1 MVAKRAASS
10 FLTSTPRISTPIC
23 GPSRRTSIIAA
34 SSPGPR
40 WAAAPRG
47 RKLNSR
53 TRREKAPGPALSRA
67 PRGAGR
73 AYHGAMPIPL
83 AGREG
88 SIPWLVIGSVWIT
101 LAIASGLY
109 FSFPVF
115 FVALVEEFGWSRGA
129 TAAAFSISSVVQGL
143 ISPLVG
149 MLVDRLGPRRVMLGG
164 AALLGLGCTLSS
176 RVTSL
181 ATLYLMV
188 GVLAAIGACAVS
200 WVPSGALIARWFTE
214 RRGSMMGLAFSG
226 MGAGVLVMGPLAQW
240 LIAGHGW
247 RVAYLVLGVG
257 TLAVLLPLIWLGVR
271 EAPAPPPRPS
281 GEPQIEK
288 PDDRGDVVDALRT
301 RAFWA
306 LFFAYLCTPLAVFS
320 VVTHSVAF
328 AVDHGFPR
336 LFVAGIFG
344 LTGLLSVVGRVVFG
358 IAADRIGRATSAT
371 VSYGCTAVGILCLL
385 GLEVWPH
392 VAALYTYAVFFGLG
406 FGARGPII
414 TAIAAQIFPGR
425 RFGVIYGLLSVGN
438 GIGGGLA
445 PWFGGFVHDLTGSY
459 RIAFLIAVGFCAI
472 GSMCF
477 WLARPRRPAL

>member
-1 MVAKRAASS
+1 MR
-10 FLTSTPRISTPIC
+10 
-23 GPSRRTSIIAA
+23 
-34 SSPGPR
+34 
-40 WAAAPRG
+40 
-47 RKLNSR
+47 
-53 TRREKAPGPALSRA
+53 
-67 PRGAGR
+67 
-73 AYHGAMPIPL
+73 IPL
-83 AGREG
+83 TGRQG
-88 SIPWLVIGSVWIT
+88 SIPWLVVGSVWIT

-129 TAAAFSISSVVQGL
+129 TAAAFSISSVVQGV

-164 AALLGLGCTLSS
+164 AALLGLACVLSS

-188 GVLAAIGACAVS
+188 GVLAAIGSCAVS
-200 WVPSGALIARWFTE
+200 WVPTGALIARWFTE

-226 MGAGVLVMGPLAQW
+226 MGAGVLAMGPLAQW

-247 RVAYLVLGVG
+247 RAAYLVLGIG

-271 EAPAPPPRPS
+271 EAPAPPPRPG
-281 GEPQIEK
+281 GERPIER
-288 PDDRGDVVDALRT
+288 PDDRGDVGDALRT

-344 LTGLLSVVGRVVFG
+344 LTGLLSVVGRIGFG
-358 IAADRIGRATSAT
+358 FAADRIGRATSAT
-371 VSYGCTAVGILCLL
+371 ISYGCTAAGTLCLL
-385 GLEVWPH
+385 TLEISPH
-392 VAALYTYAVFFGLG
+392 AGALYAYALLFGLG

-414 TAIAAQIFPGR
+414 TAIASQLFPGR
-425 RFGVIYGLLSVGN
+425 RFGAIYGFLSVGN
-438 GIGGGLA
+438 GIGGGVA
-445 PWFGGFVHDLTGSY
+445 PWFGGFVHDVTGSY
-459 RIAFLIAVGFCAI
+459 RLAFLIAVSFCFI
-472 GSMCF
+472 GSACF
-477 WLARPRRPAL
+477 WLARPPRGGH

>member
-1 MVAKRAASS
+1 V
-10 FLTSTPRISTPIC
+10 
-23 GPSRRTSIIAA
+23 
-34 SSPGPR
+34 
-40 WAAAPRG
+40 
-47 RKLNSR
+47 
-53 TRREKAPGPALSRA
+53 
-67 PRGAGR
+67 
-73 AYHGAMPIPL
+73 
-83 AGREG
+83 
-88 SIPWLVIGSVWIT
+88 VIGTVWIT

-129 TAAAFSISSVVQGL
+129 TALAFSISSVVQGV

-164 AALLGLGCTLSS
+164 AVLLGVACTLSS
-176 RVTSL
+176 RIGSL
-181 ATLYLMV
+181 ASLYLMV
-188 GVLAAIGACAVS
+188 GVLAAIGVCAVS
-200 WVPSGALIARWFTE
+200 WVPTGALIARWFTE

-247 RVAYLVLGVG
+247 RVAYLTLGVG
-257 TLAVLLPLIWLGVR
+257 TLIVLLPLIWLGVR
-271 EAPAPPPRPS
+271 EAPAPPRRS
-281 GEPQIEK
+281 EEPAAAATARDE
-288 PDDRGDVVDALRT
+288 VTDALRT

-344 LTGLLSVVGRVVFG
+344 LTGLLSVVGRIGFG
-358 IAADRIGRATSAT
+358 FAADRIGRATSAT
-371 VSYGCTAVGILCLL
+371 ISYGCTALGTLCLL
-385 GLEVWPH
+385 TLEVWPH
-392 VAALYTYAVFFGLG
+392 AAGLYAYALLFGLG

-414 TAIAAQIFPGR
+414 TAIASQLFPGR
-425 RFGVIYGLLSVGN
+425 RFGVIYGFLSVGN

-445 PWFGGFVHDLTGSY
+445 PWFGGFVHDVTGSY
-459 RIAFLIAVGFCAI
+459 RIAFLVAVSFCAVGSA
-472 GSMCF
+472 CF
-477 WLARPRRPAL
+477 WLARPPRRER